1 MPEFHIDLR
10 DVRFNIFEWLRI
22 QEDLADKPLFAE
34 QGQEMWEMVVDEA
47 AKLATEVLGPID
59 HPGDAEGCQWSEEDG
74 GTVRLPAG
82 YRDTYAQYAD
92 GGWVNPTG
100 DPEWGGMGLPTTIAA
115 AAGDCFI
122 GACCSFMFTPGLT
135 GAASRVILARGSQE
149 LRDTYVLN
157 MNTGK
162 WSGTMCLT
170 ESQAGSAVGDC
181 TTRAVPQDDGAYLIA
196 GNKIFISNGEQDI
209 TENIIHLVLARTP
222 DAPPGTKGLS
232 LFVVPKFIPDA
243 QGRPSERNDV
253 QCTGIEEK
261 MGIHGSSTCS
271 LAFGEEGRCRGWL
284 IGEEGEDMR
293 HMFLMMNEAR
303 LEVGMQGVAI
313 GNSAYQRALAY
324 ARDRIQGP
332 SVREFRN
339 PDAPRVAIIEHP
351 NVRRMLMECKAL
363 AEGCRALLY
372 KTGYHLDLEHVA
384 ETDDER
390 ERAEAY
396 VGLLTPV
403 VKAYCSEA
411 GMRIC
416 DVAMQVLGGYGYIK
430 EYGVEQNLRDVKI
443 AQIYEGTNSIQALD
457 LIARKIGRK
466 GGQHLMWLMGDISA
480 FVTAQTEHYGL
491 GAEVKKLQEAQ
502 NALIKCS
509 MAFGGFQMQGDIEY
523 PVLLCKEYLQM
534 FGDVLVAWFLLE
546 QATIAS
552 DRLQSLQEA
561 DHEKSPE
568 SDSEARFYDAKVK
581 TARFFVHQILPRAL
595 ATAGRIESGDRS
607 ALNIVF

>member
-1 MPEFHIDLR
+1 MPEFTIDLR
-10 DVRFNIFEWLRI
+10 DVRFNLFEWLKI
-22 QEDLADKPLFAE
+22 QDVLADKPLFAD
-34 QGQEMWEMVVDEA
+34 QGREMWEMVVDEA
-47 AKLATEVLGPID
+47 ALLAREVLGPLDQI
-59 HPGDAEGCQWSEEDG
+59 GDSVGCVWSPEDG
-74 GTVRLPAG
+74 GTVRLPPGFREA
-82 YRDTYAQYAD
+82 YVQYAD

-100 DPEWGGMGLPTTIAA
+100 EPEWGGMGLPTAIAA
-115 AAGDCFI
+115 AAGDNFI
-122 GACCSFMFTPGLT
+122 GACTSFMFTPGLT
-135 GAASRVILARGSQE
+135 GAAARVVLARGSKE
-149 LRDTYVLN
+149 LRDTYVMN

-170 ESQAGSAVGDC
+170 EPQAGSAVGDS
-181 TTRAVPQDDGAYLIA
+181 TTKALPQADGTYLIA

-222 DAPPGTKGLS
+222 EAPAGTKGLS
-232 LFVVPKFIPDA
+232 LFVVPKYIPDDA
-243 QGRPSERNDV
+243 GRPGERNDV
-253 QCTGIEEK
+253 KCTGIEEK
-261 MGIHGSSTCS
+261 MGIHASSTCS
-271 LAFGEEGRCRGWL
+271 LAFGEEGRCKGWL
-284 IGEEGEDMR
+284 IGEEGEGMR

-324 ARDRIQGP
+324 AKERIQGP
-332 SVREFRN
+332 SVRDFRN
-339 PDAPRVAIIEHP
+339 PEAPRVAIIKHP

-363 AEGCRALLY
+363 GEGSRALLY
-372 KTGYHLDLEHVA
+372 KTSLCLDLEHTAV
-384 ETDDER
+384 TDEER
-390 ERAEAY
+390 DKAEAY
-396 VGLLTPV
+396 VGLLTPI

-466 GGQHLMWLMGDISA
+466 GGQHLMWLMADIGE
-480 FVTAQTEHYGL
+480 FVAAQSEHYGL

-502 NALIKCS
+502 NALIRTS
-509 MAFGGFQMQGDIEY
+509 MAFGGYQMQGDVEY
-523 PVLLCKEYLQM
+523 PVLLAKEYLQM
-534 FGDVLVAWFLLE
+534 FGDVLVAWCLLE
-546 QATIAS
+546 QAVIAS
-552 DRLQSLQEA
+552 DRLESLQDADPEA
-561 DHEKSPE
+561 SNE

-607 ALNIVF
+607 ALNVVF